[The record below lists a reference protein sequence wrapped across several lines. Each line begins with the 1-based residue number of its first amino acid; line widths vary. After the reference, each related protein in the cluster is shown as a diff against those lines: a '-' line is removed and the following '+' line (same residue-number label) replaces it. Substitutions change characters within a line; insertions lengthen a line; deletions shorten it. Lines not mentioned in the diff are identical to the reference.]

1 MGTMVEINDTLQL
14 TTGQGFPADILD
26 RAKHLKKPVTLSAVK
41 GRIFEFKDKPSARI
55 FQLDPV
61 RVYYVHNIDGKW
73 LFWGRVLIQTL
84 SIYKNAKPDGT
95 PIVPGAKPDAAAD
108 WLTSGTYVIMDIY
121 DPEYQKTFT
130 RHEAPPDRNY
140 FIPNRK

>member
-14 TTGQGFPADILD
+14 TTEQGFPSELLD
-26 RAKHLKKPVTLSAVK
+26 LTRHRNRPVGLSEVAGK
-41 GRIFEFKDKPSARI
+41 TFKFKDKPSARI

-84 SIYKNAKPDGT
+84 SIRKNLKANGK
-95 PIVPGAKPDAAAD
+95 PIVPGAGDEAAAA
-108 WLTSGTYVIMDIY
+108 WLTSGTYTIMDIY
-121 DPEYQKTFT
+121 PPDYQEAFT

-140 FIPNRK
+140 FIPGGK